1 MPNLGIYIHIPF
13 CGNKC
18 SYCDFY
24 SLSGQREPLM
34 NDYIKALARHME
46 ETGRFV
52 GKNSK
57 AGIAVDSV
65 YFGGG
70 TPSVLGHKRLCALLK
85 EVKKNFTLT
94 NKCEITV
101 ETNPG
106 TVDARSLKKLYKAGF
121 NRISF
126 GVQAVQTELLSAL
139 GRTHTAEQAA
149 DAVREAAA
157 AGFYNINVDVM
168 YGIPGQTRAQL
179 TETLRTVCAWQIRHL
194 SLYGL
199 KLEPGTPLHEAG
211 PVLPGE
217 DEQAEM
223 YLAAVELLDHE
234 GLKQY
239 EVSNFARQGYLCRHN
254 YKYWTLE
261 PYIGFGAAAH
271 SDFGNKR
278 YGYIKDVQSYID
290 GVRDEDSL
298 MDEMQQVPIA
308 ERAGEYVMT
317 GLRTTNGISGNEY
330 TRLFRASFDTLEE
343 KLMRC
348 AKWGLAEAEGDRW
361 HLTPKGFLV
370 SNQIIGELLD
380 TSKTAESVSRQ
391 AEIETAATPAVT

>member
-1 MPNLGIYIHIPF
+1 MPNLGVYVHIPF
-13 CGNKC
+13 CGSKC

-24 SLSGQREPLM
+24 SLSGQPDALM
-34 NDYIKALARHME
+34 NDYVKALARHME

-57 AGIAVDSV
+57 GGIAADTV

-70 TPSVLGHKRLCALLK
+70 TPTAIGIRRLCNVLKAL
-85 EVKKNFTLT
+85 KKNFALT
-94 NKCEITV
+94 NNCEVTV
-101 ETNPG
+101 EANPG
-106 TVDARSLKKLYKAGF
+106 TVDTRALKKLRRAGF

-126 GVQAVQTELLSAL
+126 GVQAAQVELLAAL

-149 DAVREAAA
+149 DAVRDAAA
-157 AGFYNINVDVM
+157 AGFTNISVDVM

-179 TETLRTVCAWQIRHL
+179 TETLRMVCAWRITHL

-199 KLEPGTPLHEAG
+199 KPEAGTPLHEAG
-211 PVLPGE
+211 AVLPGE
-217 DEQAEM
+217 EEQAEM
-223 YLAAVELLDHE
+223 YLGAVELLNRE

-239 EVSNFARQGYLCRHN
+239 EISNFARSGYICRHN

-278 YGYIKDVQSYID
+278 YSFVKDINAYID

-298 MDEMQQVPIA
+298 MEDMQQVPPA
-308 ERAGEYVMT
+308 ERAGEYVMV
-317 GLRTTNGISGNEY
+317 GLRTSNGISGNEY
-330 TRLFRASFDTLEE
+330 TRMFRASFDTIEG
-343 KLMRC
+343 KLTKC
-348 AKWGLAEAEGDRW
+348 AKWGLAQSEGDRW
-361 HLTPKGFLV
+361 SLTPKGFLV

-380 TSKTAESVSRQ
+380 TTVKTN
-391 AEIETAATPAVT
+391 